1 LPPCCTR
8 LKDRRRAYNASWAAT
23 PIAVDVTPFAG
34 PVGGFST
41 GNPPHVTVSSQDA
54 SYKGYAALEMVFH
67 EGSHA
72 WDQLLIDGLD
82 NAAKANNVTL
92 PRQLWH
98 FVLFYTAGELTTREL
113 RARGVT
119 DYVMYAVKDDV
130 YSRGCAGCAEKI
142 TTAWGP
148 YLDGK
153 RSLNEA
159 LTQLVLAFK

>member
-1 LPPCCTR
+1 M
-8 LKDRRRAYNASWAAT
+8 RRW
-23 PIAVDVTPFAG
+23 
-34 PVGGFST
+34 
-41 GNPPHVTVSSQDA
+41 
-54 SYKGYAALEMVFH
+54 
-67 EGSHA
+67 
-72 WDQLLIDGLD
+72 
-82 NAAKANNVTL
+82 L

-113 RARGVT
+113 RVRGVT
-119 DYVMYAVKDDV
+119 DYVMYAVKGDV

-142 TTAWGP
+142 TSAWGP